1 MQPYCNITIY
11 SRSNYR
17 VENAKII
24 KNKMQNIR
32 IATELQQK
40 NKKHSYPHPLFKRR
54 NTYQQKTDLKCPKS
68 EAIAFI
74 PPQILAGFN

>member
-1 MQPYCNITIY
+1 
-11 SRSNYR
+11 
-17 VENAKII
+17 
-24 KNKMQNIR
+24 MQNIR